1 MRKKAEH
8 KETHNVMLVM
18 RKEDFEAL
26 RAEAKKIDIP
36 VASYAKYLIYEGL
49 RKRKER

>member
-36 VASYAKYLIYEGL
+36 VSSYAKYLIYKGL